1 MTVHSFTLSTQ
12 EAEARGRRLSQG
24 QFNLKTKVLE
34 QPGVDIEKLCLKK
47 QNKTKQNKQTKPKM
61 KHNNNKTQPTKKK
74 KKQKNKKKNL

>member
-1 MTVHSFTLSTQ
+1 MAVHTFTLSTQ

-47 QNKTKQNKQTKPKM
+47 QNKTKQKKQTKK
-61 KHNNNKTQPTKKK
+61 KTKQTKKK
-74 KKQKNKKKNL
+74 KKKKNKKKKPLIII